1 MSRLPED
8 ARHILEGGT
17 LCYLAAR
24 TSAGLHVTP
33 VVFVL
38 DGHRLWATTA
48 RRSVKARAWKSD
60 PSTAGLVRVEHQAL
74 TFRGN
79 VTLYDALDPLTW
91 PASLFRAPTLARAST
106 RFTLKNAR
114 YFAGY
119 ARDARRVPLSW
130 MPPGRIVISID
141 LESGAVLDLDQG
153 QVAERWGSWGDRV
166 ESRTSFRRSS
176 RSRPTEAG
184 APPDL
189 RRALGSSGSGTLGV
203 EGGVGPAVLPVRW
216 ARAEGSHH
224 AVLPRPLL
232 ALAEVGPDVAAALVL
247 DRPSAWRA
255 ALMRGML
262 LRGEAEVYLP
272 DRLRTGGSVLLARA
286 ATAGPLPADPAIL
299 RLHAR
304 TAVWWE
310 GWASGTVGRR

>member
-1 MSRLPED
+1 MTRLPET
-8 ARHILEGGT
+8 ARPILEGGT

-24 TSAGLHVTP
+24 SGDGLHVTP

-38 DGHRLWATTA
+38 DGHRLWGTTA
-48 RRSVKARAWKSD
+48 RRSVKARAWKTD
-60 PSTAGLVRVEHQAL
+60 PGTAGLVRVEQQAV
-74 TFRGN
+74 TFRGK
-79 VTLYDALDPLTW
+79 VTMYDALDPLTW
-91 PASLFRAPTLARAST
+91 PASFVRAPSLARAST

-130 MPPGRIVISID
+130 MPPGRIVFSID
-141 LESGAVLDLDQG
+141 LDAGAVLDLDQG

-166 ESRTSFRRSS
+166 ESRTSFRRTS
-176 RSRPTEAG
+176 RSLPPEAG

-189 RRALGSSGSGTLGV
+189 RRALGSSGSGALGV
-203 EGGVGPAVLPVRW
+203 EGGMGPTVLPVRW

-232 ALAEVGPDVAAALVL
+232 ALAEVGPDVGAALVL

-255 ALMRGML
+255 ALMRGIL

-272 DRLRTGGSVLLARA
+272 DRLRTGGSGLLARA

-299 RLHAR
+299 RLRAR